1 LKTYENYLDEYI
13 ELVIKLAD
21 YDKASNIVN
30 DENYNYKVSLK
41 IGKKIN
47 SLAKK
52 LINIDIEKFIKLLDH
67 DNILVRENSAEYL
80 YPLYPNKCINIMIEY
95 SNNIEKELDK
105 IKINSKLQGLKR
117 KDPFFENLYKE
128 LYNVNDLA
136 SLNKE

>member
-1 LKTYENYLDEYI
+1 MKTYEDYLEEYI

-30 DENYNYKVSLK
+30 DESYNYKVSLK

-47 SLAKK
+47 SLAKR
-52 LINIDIEKFIKLLDH
+52 LINMDIEKFIKLLDH

-80 YPLYPNKCINIMIEY
+80 YPLYPNKCLNIMIEY

-105 IKINSKLQGLKR
+105 IKINSKIQGLKR
-117 KDPFFENLYKE
+117 KDPFFEKLYKE

-136 SLNKE
+136 SLYKE

>member
-1 LKTYENYLDEYI
+1 MKTYEDYLEEYI

-30 DENYNYKVSLK
+30 DESYNYKVSLK

-47 SLAKK
+47 SLAKR
-52 LINIDIEKFIKLLDH
+52 LINMDIEKFIKLLDH

-80 YPLYPNKCINIMIEY
+80 YPLYPNKCLNIMIEY
-95 SNNIEKELDK
+95 SNGIEKELDK
-105 IKINSKLQGLKR
+105 IKINSKIQGLK
-117 KDPFFENLYKE
+117 KKNPFFEKLYKE

>member
-1 LKTYENYLDEYI
+1 MKTYEDYLEEYI

-30 DENYNYKVSLK
+30 DESYNYKVSLK

-47 SLAKK
+47 SLAKR
-52 LINIDIEKFIKLLDH
+52 LINMDIEKFIKLLDH

-80 YPLYPNKCINIMIEY
+80 YPLYPNKCLNIMIEY
-95 SNNIEKELDK
+95 SNGIEKELDK
-105 IKINSKLQGLKR
+105 IKINSKIQGLK
-117 KDPFFENLYKE
+117 KKNSFFEKLYKE

>member
-1 LKTYENYLDEYI
+1 MKTYKDYLEEYI

-30 DENYNYKVSLK
+30 DESYNYKVSLK

-47 SLAKK
+47 SLAKR
-52 LINIDIEKFIKLLDH
+52 LINMDIEKFIKLLDH

-80 YPLYPNKCINIMIEY
+80 YPLYPNKCLNIMIEY
-95 SNNIEKELDK
+95 SNGIEKELDK
-105 IKINSKLQGLKR
+105 IKINSKIQGLK
-117 KDPFFENLYKE
+117 KKNPFFEKLYEE